1 MNWIPHP
8 TILEGQKVKLVPL
21 DSAHYDELVQI
32 GKQEKIWELMSINGA
47 DSAYLLQH
55 LKSAILKRG
64 TGEQYPFT
72 VIDKATNKLIGS
84 TLCHN
89 IFPEHRKLEIGWT
102 WYDPAYW
109 RTGHNRECKLLLLTH
124 CFETLKAVRVQLQT
138 DENNHRSRTAI
149 LGIGA
154 AFEGILRKERIRANG
169 TFRNTA
175 MYSILDDEWPAIKMT
190 LHASLNAATS
200 PSPPVERA
208 GGEVNN

>member
-1 MNWIPHP
+1 MNRIQHP
-8 TILEGQKVKLVPL
+8 TILEGDRVKLVPL
-21 DSAHYDELVQI
+21 DHAHFNELLQI
-32 GKQEKIWELMSINGA
+32 ARQAKIWEFMSIDGT
-47 DSAYLLQH
+47 DGDKLLRDM
-55 LKSAILKRG
+55 KETIMKRA
-64 TGEQYPFT
+64 TGERYAFT
-72 VIDKATNKLIGS
+72 VFDRLTDKIIGS
-84 TLCHN
+84 TMYHN

-175 MYSILDDEWPAIKMT
+175 MYSILDSEWPATK
-190 LHASLNAATS
+190 LLLQASLNRDK
-200 PSPPVERA
+200 V
-208 GGEVNN
+208 G